1 MGHHSKYWGSTAVC
15 GLPSGPSTGGGLRYH
30 ILLGFVGSLANISSS
45 GRSAGSV
52 VKGERKN
59 TIIVADERNTII
71 VPDVL
76 ELINKIDVIYPTVI
90 INVI

>member
-1 MGHHSKYWGSTAVC
+1 M
-15 GLPSGPSTGGGLRYH
+15 
-30 ILLGFVGSLANISSS
+30 
-45 GRSAGSV
+45 
-52 VKGERKN
+52 KGERKN

-90 INVI
+90 INVT